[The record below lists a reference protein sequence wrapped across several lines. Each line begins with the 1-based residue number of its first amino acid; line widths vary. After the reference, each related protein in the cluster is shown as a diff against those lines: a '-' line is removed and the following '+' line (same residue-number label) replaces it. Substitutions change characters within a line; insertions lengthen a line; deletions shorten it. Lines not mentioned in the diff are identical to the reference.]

1 VAEGADH
8 LQLPQL
14 ARQTRVQTFFLNFSL
29 LPVVDS
35 ISIACGLLQVKPEF
49 VLALS
54 DQKDRGFVIQIVLP
68 Q

>member
-35 ISIACGLLQVKPEF
+35 IPIACGLLQVKP
-49 VLALS
+49 
-54 DQKDRGFVIQIVLP
+54 GFIFELLD
-68 Q
+68 